1 MTFPV
6 LGARARMLSMAAIAM
21 IVVGACSSAATP
33 APATAAPATA
43 APATAAPATAA
54 PATAAPAT
62 SAPATAAPASP
73 SAAASE
79 VTLKV
84 VTGAGSLGKYMTGDG
99 DKTLYIFTNDKAGD
113 GKSTCYDACA
123 TNWPALV
130 VPAGAKVSA
139 GTDATGEFATITRTD
154 GKLQATYKG
163 MPLYYFAAD
172 AAAGDTKGQGQG
184 NGKWFVAA
192 P

>member
-1 MTFPV
+1 MSSRRKV
-6 LGARARMLSMAAIAM
+6 MAAIAM

-62 SAPATAAPASP
+62 AAP
-73 SAAASE
+73 SAAAG

-84 VTGAGSLGKYMTGDG
+84 VTGTGDLGKYMTGDG

-123 TNWPALV
+123 TNWPPLI

-139 GTDATGEFATITRTD
+139 GADATGEFATITRTD
-154 GKLQATYKG
+154 SKLQATYKG

-172 AAAGDTKGQGQG
+172 AAAGDTKGQGL

>member
-1 MTFPV
+1 
-6 LGARARMLSMAAIAM
+6 MLSMAAIAM

-54 PATAAPAT
+54 PASSAPATAAPAT
-62 SAPATAAPASP
+62 SAPAASD
-73 SAAASE
+73 

-99 DKTLYIFTNDKAGD
+99 DKTLYTFTNDKAGD
-113 GKSTCYDACA
+113 GKSACYDACA
-123 TNWPALV
+123 TNWPPLIVA
-130 VPAGAKVSA
+130 AGAKVSA
-139 GTDATGEFATITRTD
+139 GADATGEFATITRTD

-163 MPLYYFAAD
+163 MPLYYFAPD
-172 AAAGDTKGQGQG
+172 TAAGDTKGQGL